1 MKKRLLLSL
10 LCAALAFILCA
21 CGNGGDQK
29 PQETLEPAW
38 TVNPSLTGG
47 ASKTVEKVLSS
58 SAAADALSLKVK
70 NALGQVT
77 ALNVPGQIARSVA
90 QAASEESA
98 LKAENGWYSFSR
110 STGGRYSFDKPYA
123 AVMAEGRMD
132 SYVISDE
139 GELRETQETVFYD
152 PLSYVMSGE
161 GGGDFAYA
169 SYYMIREDGLCA
181 ETETVSRLNNDV
193 SGWSH
198 DVYLMENGKLWFA
211 DAQLIPQVNQGDET
225 ASPAWSWRIC
235 VGSVSAGEASVREF
249 DLETAELSLPAEFP
263 DLRGA
268 GAQAVS
274 ALLSRPG
281 PVTDLTV
288 RDDRVTLADENGT
301 RSAALR

>member
-10 LCAALAFILCA
+10 LCAALALILCA

-29 PQETLEPAW
+29 TQETLEPAW
-38 TVNPSLTGG
+38 TVNPSLKGG

-70 NALGQVT
+70 TALGQVT

-139 GELRETQETVFYD
+139 GELRETQEKVFYD
-152 PLSYVMSGE
+152 PLAYVMSGE

-169 SYYMIREDGLCA
+169 SY
-181 ETETVSRLNNDV
+181 
-193 SGWSH
+193 
-198 DVYLMENGKLWFA
+198 
-211 DAQLIPQVNQGDET
+211 
-225 ASPAWSWRIC
+225 
-235 VGSVSAGEASVREF
+235 
-249 DLETAELSLPAEFP
+249 
-263 DLRGA
+263 
-268 GAQAVS
+268 
-274 ALLSRPG
+274 
-281 PVTDLTV
+281 
-288 RDDRVTLADENGT
+288 
-301 RSAALR
+301 